1 MEKELERL
9 SSRIARILIVVCAL
23 FAVGNL
29 KAQEFVASYFDNG
42 RNVTYELYDNYT
54 AILVNGKG
62 VNLNNAFSF
71 DFNITYNGEDYTVV
85 GIGDNA
91 FANDKR
97 IAFTKLVIPNT
108 ILSIGTSA
116 FNNCTHLEEI
126 CLPATLKTIGIN
138 VFEGCTALKKIYCQ
152 GIEPA
157 ILKED
162 GTLFGE
168 TSTTT
173 MKVYTPNNSKEL
185 YSTGSS
191 PFSAIN
197 IVETTDKSLGV
208 NRIEFSVRDEELT
221 FKPGETQEVHISLIG
236 AKEKFSGAQFDLYLP
251 KGLSIQKD
259 GTGYKAS
266 INSSDHIL
274 DVNKVSNGSYRF
286 LAYTQKLE
294 SSVYQLKKFPI
305 DEDLITIT
313 VVADS
318 DYDGGEFKFANC
330 IGSMYSEGTYI
341 EVPSADTSFESSVPE
356 VPITSIALNKSN
368 LTLQVGQS
376 ETLTVSYIP
385 TNATGKAITWTS
397 SNPSVATVSAT
408 GEITGVA
415 PGTITVTA
423 TTKNGQTATCTVT
436 IESAP
441 DIVATSVTISTPQK
455 TNLIIGETLSLSA
468 VVLPETTTNK
478 TVVWS
483 TSNSSVATVDNT
495 GKVTAIG
502 SGDVTITAKCGDASG
517 TITLKVESII
527 TSLSLSSTELTLEK
541 GRKETL
547 KVSYSPS
554 EPDRL
559 SLNWSSS
566 DASIA
571 TVNGSGEVTGI
582 KPGTVDITITDTE
595 SKLKAECTVT
605 IIETLYGD
613 SNNDGSITIND
624 AVLMVNYIL
633 ERNPQGF
640 DATRAD
646 VDNNGKINI
655 VDVMMT
661 IDLALKASEGSI
673 QRAQALMNT
682 RTPNEAV
689 KLGVT
694 EIDHN
699 DVAVIP
705 VSLETEDMYTA
716 LQADFVL
723 PTELEVEDIILD
735 NSLNKTHT
743 VQFIKLEN
751 GAIRMILFSSS
762 LQPLSTGNN
771 LLNIHV
777 RKMDDGFTGGE
788 IVMKNAIASMED
800 GSGMA
805 VSDVK
810 AEISVLSALEDLT
823 VDDTLIS
830 VNGKSIIV
838 KTDVGNNV
846 NIFNLA
852 GNKIA
857 SYQSAGT
864 RVTEVQ
870 GGIYIVIVKG
880 KSYKIWVP

>member
-29 KAQEFVASYFDNG
+29 KAQEYPIVATPNG
-42 RNVTYELYDNYT
+42 DGVEYTLYEDMT
-54 AILVNGKG
+54 AVLTNGKNCA
-62 VNLNNAFSF
+62 VSKLLLEYYVRHE
-71 DFNITYNGEDYTVV
+71 DKPYKLIRIEDYAFVNTKKITTISLPSSIES
-85 GIGDNA
+85 IGKSA
-91 FANDKR
+91 FKNC
-97 IAFTKLVIPNT
+97 AFTSINLPPYLQT
-108 ILSIGTSA
+108 IGT
-116 FNNCTHLEEI
+116 
-126 CLPATLKTIGIN
+126 G
-138 VFEGCTALKKIYCQ
+138 VFEGCSNLKTIKCQ
-152 GIEPA
+152 GYNPPTLVGE
-157 ILKED
+157 
-162 GTLFGE
+162 GTL
-168 TSTTT
+168 
-173 MKVYTPNNSKEL
+173 
-185 YSTGSS
+185 TGSDENS
-191 PFSAIN
+191 TIQVYVPEDCLEAYKTLTTAFSEFTKIKEVSDESLDMVDR
-197 IVETTDKSLGV
+197 IDFKLDK
-208 NRIEFSVRDEELT
+208 EELIFT
-221 FKPGETQEVHISLIG
+221 PGEIKDLIITLAGAELFYSL
-236 AKEKFSGAQFDLYLP
+236 QFDLFLP
-251 KGLSIQKD
+251 KGMSIEQNQNGD
-259 GTGYKAS
+259 YNAT
-266 INSSDHIL
+266 ISSSKHDIS
-274 DVNKVSNGSYRF
+274 VNLVKNGSYRF
-286 LAYTQKLE
+286 VISSPSNQKFGGD
-294 SSVYQLKKFPI
+294 Q
-305 DEDLITIT
+305 TIT
-313 VVADS
+313 LKIKANDN
-318 DYDGGEFKFANC
+318 YEGGEIKFADG
-330 IGSMYSEGTYI
+330 IGTKFNNVIDALDGMPSRDKIY
-341 EVPSADTSFESSVPE
+341 EVGIPE
-356 VPITSIALNKSN
+356 VPITSIELNHN
-368 LTLQVGQS
+368 QHTLRVGES
-376 ETLTVSYIP
+376 TTLVVSYSP
-385 TNATGKAITWTS
+385 VEATGKSVTWTS
-397 SNPSVATVSAT
+397 SEPTVATVSST
-408 GEITGVA
+408 GEVLALALGTTIITA
-415 PGTITVTA
+415 ATKNNITAQCTITVEPTPA
-423 TTKNGQTATCTVT
+423 ST
-436 IESAP
+436 
-441 DIVATSVTISTPQK
+441 VTISTPQK
-455 TNLIIGETLSLSA
+455 STLIIGEKITLTAS
-468 VVLPETTTNK
+468 VLPETTTDK

-483 TSNSSVATVDNT
+483 TSNSSIATVDEK
-495 GKVTAIG
+495 GEVTAVG
-502 SGDVTITAKCGDASG
+502 SGNVTITAKCGEVSG
-517 TITLKVESII
+517 TVSLKVESII
-527 TSLSLSSTELTLEK
+527 TSLSLSPTELTLEK
-541 GRKETL
+541 GRKENL
-547 KVSYSPS
+547 SAVYLPNK
-554 EPDRL
+554 PDKIH
-559 SLNWSSS
+559 LNWTTS
-566 DASIA
+566 DPSIA
-571 TVNGSGEVTGI
+571 TVNGSGEVSGI
-582 KPGTVDITITDTE
+582 KPGNVTITVTDSE
-595 SKLKAECTVT
+595 SNLTAECKVV
-605 IIETLYGD
+605 IIDTLFGD
-613 SNNDGSITIND
+613 ADNNGSITIND
-624 AVLMVNYIL
+624 AIIIINHIL
-633 ERNPQGF
+633 ERTPEDF
-640 DATRAD
+640 DAGRID
-646 VDNNGKINI
+646 VDGNGIINV
-655 VDVMMT
+655 VDVSMT